1 MRQGKRQQLA
11 RQQRRGRRDAGRNS
25 GAVFGLAALREHH
38 QDAARGLVA
47 GVRVAGAQ
55 DGRVRI
61 DLDFRPRPVSS
72 AELEEWHEY
81 ATKNYL
87 KFMIAVL
94 PLIREAGSVWEGF
107 TPASP
112 ITTLVTAPFRLESE
126 IGSYLEGRQT
136 LAKTISDVGK
146 TVTSVVPAPASGN
159 LWRIIEYTDSFNQG
173 KEGDIYNPY
182 LAVTEGA
189 DKDK

>member
-11 RQQRRGRRDAGRNS
+11 RQQRRGRRHAGRNS
-25 GAVFGLAALREHH
+25 GAFFGLTALREHH

-81 ATKNYL
+81 AT
-87 KFMIAVL
+87 
-94 PLIREAGSVWEGF
+94 S
-107 TPASP
+107 
-112 ITTLVTAPFRLESE
+112 
-126 IGSYLEGRQT
+126 IGIGETRWNSDRTFGVDVVVIPDHDQADDDR
-136 LAKTISDVGK
+136 LAKLYTRARLRLRESRLQEDGDSLWFELRGPDGWVRVGRK
-146 TVTSVVPAPASGN
+146 VQMAIDAVHE
-159 LWRIIEYTDSFNQG
+159 RI
-173 KEGDIYNPY
+173 
-182 LAVTEGA
+182 
-189 DKDK
+189 